1 MVTRLLKRSAADR
14 SDTDPE
20 SRRQRR
26 RYLIPTPGSEEP
38 LQVGHHAP
46 SNEESSVVVAT
57 VGVKRSRARVGIGHT
72 NSSKKARVAVRRKLE
87 IEGVHQDLRT
97 PEEAAKTFVAMQVVG
112 RFMFKFAVSG
122 QVTQIIARNT
132 MAPSPTGA
140 SVGLSKMLGHT
151 DYLQRARSHDTIR
164 AMRRFVN
171 YSGLFD
177 KTVFASVHSWVFA
190 ANLLN
195 CFDICGNPQEYK
207 CFGVSDLPRMEMIRT
222 ATLLCTSLS
231 HYRSLVVGRV
241 YPWTATA
248 TTGTSAVQ
256 LQTERCS
263 ISVYCKLLY
272 TQYTEF
278 TEARCA
284 WRRATAGSFKE
295 RVGLVLFN
303 MYDSQE
309 ELRNGIKANT
319 GGCVR
324 KPYLQPELVR
334 YTANAQALEQ
344 RFSSKVGTFD
354 GVYLLKEIKDE
365 YISSRGRS
373 PEGDVTDRS
382 LSVISI
388 VPVTDVSVMH
398 TVLQQLRSTCVYTAE
413 MIHHESVVDHSFQL
427 KWPRHLIDDACILKA
442 TAFTDVG
449 CVEHMRQDMKYNRNT
464 GPMYRYIQKLVRN
477 LRAHLVFL
485 GLHSKR
491 KVVLRCLS
499 DARWQSAIDLGTV
512 EWGDVYNMLKTSVR
526 AIYGSIGREEA
537 RHVLYM
543 KRALERHNPTNATV
557 QIHSGLMGRN
567 VSPNS
572 CSDTV
577 RALARRPGLYEHLMA
592 ATASKARGNG
602 GDKGFVVGTHGSY
615 TTAFEVYGDS
625 PRYGI
630 GPTEYDDLVKHVVA
644 IAHADEYYT
653 PCELASL
660 TIDTLLTINKT
671 LSTLD
676 VNLANAEIDVTRSY
690 THEHNIET
698 EQASFDKWF
707 ALGLRTDNTL
717 TWLRLEAYA
726 GYGGGAADVH
736 RMVFSGYV
744 SLITGNGMLAL
755 EEEKYP
761 ELLLLDITYIQRAR
775 SVFYGHVI
783 QAAVLVILAKRLT
796 DMLVPARTTRD
807 CINRLS
813 THDAFAALAKPDTCR
828 ASEDTITSL
837 QAGVVEVLDC
847 VMSAQLQHSSLSR
860 GGLLWEIARE
870 ASHVGYP
877 SSPVASH
884 LAVKWATA
892 MRMGVAIGTDGGGVA
907 ERDEASDTLT
917 TAFKCPEATYGSFCS
932 ELRLPKAALCLSR
945 ELHVSVTGLVK
956 RTWFNTAVH
965 LRRYR
970 KLLSQTERGC
980 KS

>member
-14 SDTDPE
+14 SDA
-20 SRRQRR
+20 
-26 RYLIPTPGSEEP
+26 L
-38 LQVGHHAP
+38 L
-46 SNEESSVVVAT
+46 NEESSAVVAT
-57 VGVKRSRARVGIGHT
+57 VGVKRSRARVGISHI
-72 NSSKKARVAVRRKLE
+72 NSSNNPRVVVRKNP
-87 IEGVHQDLRT
+87 QDLRT

-177 KTVFASVHSWVFA
+177 KTVFVSVHSWVFA

-207 CFGVSDLPRMEMIRT
+207 RVGVSDLPLMEMIRT

-248 TTGTSAVQ
+248 TNGRPRTFSPATVQ
-256 LQTERCS
+256 LRTERCS

-272 TQYTEF
+272 TQHTEF

-295 RVGLVLFN
+295 RVRLVLFN

-309 ELRNGIKANT
+309 ELRKGIKANT

-354 GVYLLKEIKDE
+354 GDYLLKEIKDE
-365 YISSRGRS
+365 YVSSRGRS
-373 PEGDVTDRS
+373 
-382 LSVISI
+382 LSAVSI
-388 VPVTDVSVMH
+388 VPVTDGPVTNGSVMH

-442 TAFTDVG
+442 TGFTDVG

-557 QIHSGLMGRN
+557 QIHSGPAGSNM
-567 VSPNS
+567 PPTS

-577 RALARRPGLYEHLMA
+577 RAFTRRPGLYQHLMA

-602 GDKGFVVGTHGSY
+602 GDKGFVVGTRGSY

-625 PRYGI
+625 PGHGL
-630 GPTEYDDLVKHVVA
+630 GPTEYDDLVKRVVG
-644 IAHADEYYT
+644 IVHADKYYT
-653 PCELASL
+653 PCELAML
-660 TIDTLLTINKT
+660 TIETLLTINKT

-726 GYGGGAADVH
+726 GYGGGTADVHSKPDNPVFSGYVPAADVH
-736 RMVFSGYV
+736 SMVFSGYV

-775 SVFYGHVI
+775 SVFYGQVI

-796 DMLVPARTTRD
+796 DMLVPACTTSD
-807 CINRLS
+807 CINRLCI
-813 THDAFAALAKPDTCR
+813 HDAFAALAKPDTCR

-917 TAFKCPEATYGSFCS
+917 AAFKCPEATYGSFCS
-932 ELRLPKAALCLSR
+932 ELRLPKAALSLSR
-945 ELHVSVTGLVK
+945 DLHVSVTALVK

-965 LRRYR
+965 LRLYR